1 MISQDMV
8 EKVGAAV
15 GKVALI
21 QQEFAE
27 SVDRKGPA
35 GDREALATQADQA
48 AVDAIDSLGI
58 SVEDYNAVVSAAE
71 GDADLEERLI
81 EAARAVL

>member
-1 MISQDMV
+1 MVSQDMV

-21 QQEFAE
+21 QREFAE
-27 SVDRKGPA
+27 NVERKGPMA
-35 GDREALATQADQA
+35 NRDALAAQADKA
-48 AVDAIDSLGI
+48 VVDAIDALGI

-71 GDADLEERLI
+71 GDAELEERLI